1 MVESSDIVSDE
12 PRPKDAGARRRGV
25 SITAMTRADVAPL
38 RVENMTSRQLVRRAK
53 LIEAIT
59 ELVEEVGSQ
68 AVQMQDV
75 AKRSGVALGTAYRY
89 FRSKDHLLAA
99 AMAEWQQRFFRR
111 MMLTDEA
118 AGQEPISRVV
128 NYLERSFKAFHRN
141 PEMAALMVQT
151 LTSGDPD
158 VQAALK
164 AMSQASTDLFRQL
177 LAGTSDADAPYVT
190 YALEATTVKAAAE
203 MVTGQATLAESI
215 DNAVGVARALLGDN
229 PPLVVSPPKARSR
242 SRQF

>member
-1 MVESSDIVSDE
+1 
-12 PRPKDAGARRRGV
+12 
-25 SITAMTRADVAPL
+25 MTRAAMAPL

-59 ELVEEVGSQ
+59 ELVEEVGGQ

-75 AKRSGVALGTAYRY
+75 ARRSGVALGTAYRY

-111 MMLTDEA
+111 MMVTSDA

-128 NYLERSFKAFHRN
+128 DHLERSLRAFHRN

-151 LTSGDPD
+151 LTSRDPD
-158 VQAALK
+158 VLSALTSMNAAS
-164 AMSQASTDLFRQL
+164 AELFRQL
-177 LAGTSDADAPYVT
+177 LAGTSEAAAPYVT
-190 YALEATTVKAAAE
+190 YALEATMVKAAAA
-203 MVTGQATLAESI
+203 MVTGQASLAESI
-215 DNAVGVARALLGDN
+215 DNAVGVARAMLGDT
-229 PPLVVSPPKARSR
+229 PPSGIGHPRVRSR
-242 SRQF
+242 SRQSS

>member
-1 MVESSDIVSDE
+1 
-12 PRPKDAGARRRGV
+12 
-25 SITAMTRADVAPL
+25 MTRADEAPL

-59 ELVEEVGSQ
+59 ELVEEVGIQ

-111 MMLTDEA
+111 MMLASDV

-128 NYLERSFKAFHRN
+128 DYLERSLKAFHRN

-151 LTSGDPD
+151 LTSRDPD
-158 VQAALK
+158 VLAAMK
-164 AMSQASTDLFRQL
+164 SMSEASTKLFRQL
-177 LAGTSDADAPYVT
+177 LAGSSEADALYVT
-190 YALEATTVKAAAE
+190 YALEATTVKAAAA

-229 PPLVVSPPKARSR
+229 PSSAVSSPKTRSR
-242 SRQF
+242 SRQSS

>member
-1 MVESSDIVSDE
+1 VERRAE
-12 PRPKDAGARRRGV
+12 PG
-25 SITAMTRADVAPL
+25 TLTRADETPL

-75 AKRSGVALGTAYRY
+75 ARRSGVALGTAYRY

-111 MMLTDEA
+111 MMLTNDA
-118 AGQEPISRVV
+118 ADQEPIARVV
-128 NYLERSFKAFHRN
+128 GHLERSLKAFHRN
-141 PEMAALMVQT
+141 PEMAALMVRT
-151 LTSGDPD
+151 LTSCDPD
-158 VQAALK
+158 VLAALK
-164 AMSQASTDLFRQL
+164 SMNEASAELFGQL
-177 LAGTSDADAPYVT
+177 LAGVSAADASYVT
-190 YALEATTVKAAAE
+190 YALEATMVKAAAA

-215 DNAVGVARALLGDN
+215 ENAVGVARTLLGDT
-229 PPLVVSPPKARSR
+229 PSSTVSPPKTRSR
-242 SRQF
+242 SRQSRPTNR

>member
-1 MVESSDIVSDE
+1 MDRSDKLSVRTKS
-12 PRPKDAGARRRGV
+12 RRSA
-25 SITAMTRADVAPL
+25 SIAAMTRADEAPL

-59 ELVEEVGSQ
+59 ELVEEVGCQ

-111 MMLTDEA
+111 MMLTNAVAD
-118 AGQEPISRVV
+118 QEPISRVV
-128 NYLERSFKAFHRN
+128 DYLERSFKAFHRN

-151 LTSGDPD
+151 LTSRDPD
-158 VQAALK
+158 VLAALNS
-164 AMSQASTDLFRQL
+164 MSEASTELFRQL
-177 LAGTSDADAPYVT
+177 LVGTSAADAPYVT
-190 YALEATTVKAAAE
+190 YALEATTVKAAAA

-215 DNAVGVARALLGDN
+215 ENAVGVAHALLGDN
-229 PPLVVSPPKARSR
+229 PSPAVNAPKARSR
-242 SRQF
+242 SRQSS